1 MKRIA
6 ALFFVAAGLTAF
18 ADQFTDELVD
28 ACYMGDTVVVKD
40 LIARGA
46 DIDAT
51 DSYGSTPL
59 ANAAVAGNRDIY
71 ELLIEMGATFGL
83 FECSAA
89 GDVQRV
95 KKLIAKGAD
104 VNATNKVG
112 STALM
117 LASRD
122 SGLEVMEILIDSGAN
137 IDTQNSQG
145 RTALMNAAKNGQ
157 RKAIRLLLDHNA
169 DLHIKDEDDNT
180 ALKWAQ
186 WHRVVDQAAAKE
198 IEDVLT
204 KAGAKQ

>member
-6 ALFFVAAGLTAF
+6 ALFLVMAGLTAF
-18 ADQFTDELVD
+18 ADQFTDELAD
-28 ACYMGDTVVVKD
+28 ACYMGDIVVVKD
-40 LIARGA
+40 LLARGA
-46 DIDAT
+46 DVNAT
-51 DSYGSTPL
+51 DSYGTTPL
-59 ANAAVAGNRDIY
+59 GNAAVAGNRSIY
-71 ELLIEMGATFGL
+71 ELLIERGAHFDL
-83 FECSAA
+83 FNCSAA

-95 KKLIAKGAD
+95 KKLIAKDTD

-122 SGLEVMEILIDSGAN
+122 SGVQVMEILINSGAN

-157 RKAIRLLLDHNA
+157 RKAVKLLLDHNA
-169 DLHIKDEDDNT
+169 DLHIKDEDGRT
-180 ALKWAQ
+180 ALEWAQ
-186 WHRVVDQAAAKE
+186 RHRVVDRAAAKE

-204 KAGAKQ
+204 EAGAKE